1 MNKLK
6 DEKSPYLLQHADNP
20 VNWYPW
26 SEEAFEKARKE
37 DKPIFLS
44 IGYSTCHWCHVMAHE
59 SFENEEIAALI
70 NDVFIPIKVDREE
83 RPDIDNIYMKVC
95 QMMTGRGGW
104 PLTIFLTPDKK
115 PFFAATYIPKE
126 GRFGMIGLKELIL
139 RIKQL
144 WNNQK
149 NKIKLSAD
157 EFFFVLQNFTEEAP
171 GQKLDLKILDNL
183 YYDLRES
190 FDYKKGGFGRAPKFP
205 TPQNLLFLLR
215 YWKRNK
221 EQYAL
226 EMVEKTLTAM
236 RNGGIYDHIGYGFHR
251 YSTDSDW
258 LVPHFEKML
267 YDQALIAYTYLEAFE
282 ATKNIY
288 YANIAREIFTYVLRD
303 MSSSNGGFYSA
314 ENADSEGKEGKF
326 YIWDL
331 KELKEILSEKEYNI
345 AKIVYNVKEEGN
357 FHKESSGRKSSYNI
371 LYLSKSLQELSAE
384 LNIEINIL
392 KEILKKIRIKLFNAR
407 KKRAYPSKDDKILT
421 DWNGLMIAAL
431 AKGYGVLGEKTYLDA
446 AEKGIN
452 FILINLRDKESGTL
466 YHRYKDGEAKFSG
479 FLNDYTFLI
488 WGLIELYEASFK
500 QKYIDIACEL
510 MDFIIEH
517 FWDNEIGGFFF
528 TPDNGEH
535 IIIRQK
541 EIYDGAIPS
550 GNSISFWN
558 LLRLGELMGNTEY
571 LEKAEILSIVFAD
584 KIREYPAAYVYFIIG
599 LDFALGPIID
609 ITLRGEL
616 MQDLI
621 SNALKIIQGY
631 YLPNK
636 IIKYEESKEETSL
649 MICTDRICSIP
660 ITDLEQ
666 FENILKTL

>member
-157 EFFFVLQNFTEEAP
+157 EFSFALQNFTEEAP
-171 GQKLDLKILDNL
+171 GQKLDSKVLENL
-183 YYDLRES
+183 YHDLKES

-215 YWKRNK
+215 YWKRSK
-221 EQYAL
+221 QHYAL
-226 EMVEKTLTAM
+226 EMVEKTLIAM

-303 MSSSNGGFYSA
+303 MKSSNVGFYSA
-314 ENADSEGKEGKF
+314 ENADSEGEEGKF

-357 FHKESSGRKSSYNI
+357 FHEESSGRKSSRNI

-392 KEILKKIRIKLFNAR
+392 KENLKKIRIKLFNAR
-407 KKRAYPSKDDKILT
+407 EKRIHPSKDNKILT

-431 AKGYGVLGEKTYLDA
+431 AKGYSVLGEKAYLDA

-452 FILINLRDKESGTL
+452 FILINLRDKKSGTL

-479 FLNDYTFLI
+479 FLNDYAFLI

-510 MDFIIEH
+510 MDYIIEH

-616 MQDLI
+616 MQELI

-649 MICTDRICSIP
+649 TICTDRTCSIP